1 MTATIAALQATYH
14 AHAAAYELAANAETR
29 ARDTWHDALAA
40 TSVPAGNDE
49 IEYFAASAAL
59 DAATVAYA
67 TYTRLAGARD
77 RCFADMSASRDALTR
92 ARKSRSLP
100 AAPPELRPV
109 NTVPLPEQ
117 T

>member
-1 MTATIAALQATYH
+1 MTATIAALHAAYH
-14 AHAAAYELAANAETR
+14 AHAAEYELAADAETR
-29 ARDTWHDALAA
+29 ARNTWHEALAA

-49 IEYFAASAAL
+49 IEYSTACAAL

-67 TYTRLAGARD
+67 TYLLLAGARD
-77 RCFADMSASRDALTR
+77 RCFANLSASRDALTR
-92 ARKSRSLP
+92 ARSTRSSP
-100 AAPPELRPV
+100 AAPPEPRPV

>member
-1 MTATIAALQATYH
+1 MTATIAALQADYH
-14 AHAAAYELAANAETR
+14 AHAAAYELAADAENNAR
-29 ARDTWHDALAA
+29 NTWHDALAA

-49 IEYFAASAAL
+49 IDYSAACAAL
-59 DAATVAYA
+59 DAATAAYA

-77 RCFADMSASRDALTR
+77 RCFANLSASRDALTR
-92 ARKSRSLP
+92 ARKTRSSP
-100 AAPPELRPV
+100 ATPPEPPPV

>member
-1 MTATIAALQATYH
+1 MTATLAALQATYH

-40 TSVPAGNDE
+40 TSVPAGGDE
-49 IEYFAASAAL
+49 IEYFAACAEL

-67 TYTRLAGARD
+67 TYNLLAGARD
-77 RCFADMSASRDALTR
+77 RCFANLSASRDALTP
-92 ARKSRSLP
+92 ARKGKSLP
-100 AAPPELRPV
+100 ASPPELRPV